1 LVGGPAT
8 KAAEVAGSPFYE
20 FDLAAEVGSVMEGGV
35 GLTDK
40 PNLRQFDA
48 PPIFNRFAIDD
59 AGRLLF
65 QAQLISGDPGKES
78 VDVHYLLSRPDR
90 VVLVPVDKP
99 YGFYSG
105 SLGLSGE
112 GTIFTANRIFRGG
125 NWTVPAGFVC
135 EEVYNEFGDLKP
147 CTDIVPG
154 NGEVTRNGRVYF
166 VGFDQNRFLARQK
179 PWSGVYEVR
188 GAGGGGSAVQLL
200 RGLDDAA
207 GSDPDIAL
215 GTVFIAPADNGRVAI
230 GAFHADGRQI
240 QVMQPDGTVH
250 LLANDP
256 AVASQLDYIVNPTMS
271 LVPSITPDGEF
282 VAWVRRE
289 GDLDSL
295 MVAQGAKGRPFSNPR
310 AVFTTTNVV
319 ALTKEL
325 EPIQFSQFSMEPVS
339 ILRHDVGNDGQI
351 EGDTLWIAFRAVP
364 KVPSRSNPHRQDVPL
379 LFRDG
384 EGIWAL
390 RVDIQRELFGTNL
403 VLNANGVTPV
413 VQVGDRFRGEEITG
427 LSLWRSLG
435 RGTADRLGEPRV
447 PGKMDHVIAFRLET
461 EAGPALVRAWH
472 LDTDEDGLADHWER
486 AGGGLDADRD
496 GNVDLELA
504 RFGADPM
511 HKDLFVEMDWLE
523 PRRSGHPTGWRNDPT
538 AETLNQ
544 LVDLYALA
552 PLTNP
557 DGIQGITLHVDAG
570 PGRDRNGRLLSQNF
584 PVDHQGGDHVTVGGV
599 RPDILQIGDS
609 EQGMVGPFL
618 VAPLDVVKD
627 RFFGTADRNA
637 REFAFRYVV
646 LGDFLG
652 YDQQV
657 KDPKWGPSA
666 IQVMATAGQRV
677 VCRLTGKVLPQSL
690 AGVANARWFG
700 FLDGPASGQLRR
712 IVANSFVAST
722 NADQTISFFRVDLD
736 GAMPSPGAQAG
747 NHVVFLGSGMTGIAE
762 SHFRSDVPG
771 ADPAN
776 SHRLPGNDVLA
787 STASTSVAF
796 AGMIQSVQLARL
808 LAHELGHT
816 LGLAHGGDDPY
827 CQYRGDVHWSLMS
840 YSHQSRIQAGSN
852 VKIGGGGCED
862 PQKEI
867 APPAGLAPGAA
878 VPGVVDSYSN
888 GLDPLGF
895 NEWRYARLETWSAPW
910 LLGNSQMRYASQ
922 LPPLHPPG
930 EPSPL
935 EELAS
940 TRDAE
945 PPRLEWLVPSAPM
958 RVNPG
963 TTWVVE
969 FRATD
974 NVAVTRVAAR
984 FDADGNGSESGAAEI
999 VTPIALGGGRYRA
1012 SFAVTGVNGPR
1023 TVRVEASD
1031 ESGNVAGLEPK
1042 VMVGPGAL
1050 PDTTA
1055 PSIELEFPNQGA
1067 ALPPQGTVA
1076 VLFRTTD
1083 GSVAGG
1089 MLRAWVRFDVNGD
1102 GTVDDAT
1109 ETFAAVARESA
1120 FAGARVAYVPEAS
1133 GTSGNRTL
1141 EIVSED
1147 VWFNRAVRSVG
1158 ISVTPPDR
1166 VLPGLEILSGPAD
1179 GSPLDYGQASL
1190 RFRVRASDASGI
1202 QELSWAVDSNGDGI
1216 LGGIGRFERLATFVG
1231 GATDVT
1237 QELSV
1242 TPTFSGPGGDR
1253 VILIEAV
1260 DRTGNRTVVT
1270 RTLQLRDTSPP
1281 VVWVTSPAAFWPVRT
1296 GGPLVV
1302 IGEARDNQL
1311 GSRVTVGFDV
1321 NGDGVVAAAERL
1333 TQTVGFNHQFTV
1345 QFPAIGGPA
1354 GARTLSVLAEDP
1366 AGLVGEQLVPLQVSA
1381 GLALLSPLAGDEW
1394 RIGSTHLCSLESP
1407 TMSSAAGSLVFR
1419 VRFDVDGDGVV
1430 SGAIEDQRVPA
1441 QVLQTDFLPAEH
1453 ARAVAALGSIGGLPG
1468 VRLLRVEIEGEPGTV
1483 REVEIR
1489 VLESGGAGGVSQRLA
1504 NLPLTASLQRV
1515 TGDASSLAKPV
1526 ATLTNVVLFTAQ
1538 TLREG
1543 LELWR
1548 SDGTPGGTYLLKDI
1562 DPGVF
1567 EGLGGQAQGSDP
1579 SGFVNYQGR
1588 VYFAATDQAAQTFA
1602 GTQGTGRE
1610 LWMTDGTT
1618 AGTRLVRNIDTNRIP
1633 AQTTDSSS
1641 PADLLVFQDRLWF
1654 SASDGKTGRELWVSD
1669 GTEAGTTQ
1677 FADLYPGRFGISPTR
1692 LRVAGNLLYFVA
1704 DERAL
1709 WRTDGTVAGTY
1720 RIYPEEEPDLSSPG
1734 WRDLR
1739 VAGNRLFLT
1748 RVAAGSYELW
1758 TSDGTTEGTIRLRV
1772 LAPFSSTFGQPEM
1785 AAAGERLVFS
1795 AESPESGRE
1804 LWVSDGTV
1812 VGTQLLSDLWPGG
1825 PDSLGRVPSG
1835 QPRLFRSFGS
1845 RAVFTG
1851 LSSTVGEE
1859 PFVTDGT
1866 VAGTRAIGD
1875 LAPNAGGVVSSVPAG
1890 SSPSDYAPG
1899 LGALWFTAGD
1909 GNRRVGRELWRWDGA
1924 GQATLVRDLSPFW
1937 VTRPLGGFGQYVGAA
1952 SAAPV
1957 SIVAGQDRVYFR
1969 ATDPVYGDELH
1980 VSDGTGAGTRRV
1992 RNLSVGTTRP
2002 VLRARRDGSRLV
2014 ASGHDGRMAQVQ
2026 EWASGVGGARRWAA
2040 PAGGAAAFVNE
2051 VPGGWSFV
2059 TTNGIPG
2066 DRQRAW
2072 LHRWRDGA
2080 SEPEVR
2086 LEARHVWQVAV
2097 GAGAVWVAGVDLD
2110 NLPALWRVPD
2120 SGAASRMVTLG
2131 RDPESTLFQTAEVGG
2146 RLVFTAGGVDTREL
2160 WVGDATGV
2168 RRLQPAAGTAP
2179 VLTDRFFVF
2188 GGRVYLQGATGGVMA
2203 LWRTD
2208 GTDAGTEKFLDVA
2221 PLANRPVRELNP
2233 VILNGRMLFGA
2244 TRFGVPH
2251 QLWITDG
2258 TQAGTVA
2265 LGRVFDPIRGE
2276 LFVSNIRYLTVAGDR
2291 AFFNGTTVYGEELW
2305 VTDGT
2310 VDGTRMVA
2318 NIRPL
2323 VPGSFAEG
2331 GSDPTWIT
2339 AIGRNV
2345 VFVAGTDAEGRE
2357 LWFSDGT
2364 SAGTRPVKYLVPGVN
2379 SSDPADLTVLGGRVF
2394 FSAKT
2399 VGEGRELW
2407 ATDGTP
2413 EGTAIVEDL
2422 WPGAASSDPTSLVA
2436 FGERLAYLA
2445 EGDGDDVSVRTV
2457 GATVSPYE
2465 AWLAGYVLPPGFP
2478 RDPSADGDGD
2488 GASNLLEFL
2497 YRTSPVD
2504 RTDKFGFTSVRSVAG
2519 VLPTLELTYLRPT
2532 DWRTRGMNFRLE
2544 FTERFGEWSVV
2555 FPSSTVVEPAAGG
2568 MERVTVRVQA
2578 LIGTEAYFVRLRV
2591 SGG

>member
-1 LVGGPAT
+1 ME
-8 KAAEVAGSPFYE
+8 AAEVAGSPFYE

-90 VVLVPVDKP
+90 AVLVPVDKP

-105 SLGLSGE
+105 SLGLGGE

-166 VGFDQNRFLARQK
+166 VGFDQNRFVARQK

-200 RGLDDAA
+200 HGLDDAA
-207 GSDPDIAL
+207 GADPNIAL
-215 GTVFIAPADNGRVAI
+215 GTVFIAPAENGRVAI
-230 GAFHADGRQI
+230 GAFHEDGRQI
-240 QVMQPDGTVH
+240 RVMQADGSVQV
-250 LLANDP
+250 LANDP
-256 AVASQLDYIVNPTMS
+256 AVGTPLDYIANPTMS
-271 LVPSITPDGEF
+271 LIPSITPDGEF

-295 MVAQGAKGRPFSNPR
+295 MVAQGAKGQPFTTPR

-325 EPIQFSQFSMEPVS
+325 EAIQFSQLSMEPVS
-339 ILRHDVGNDGQI
+339 ILRHDVGTDGRI

-364 KVPSRSNPHRQDVPL
+364 KVPSRGNPHREDVPL
-379 LFRDG
+379 LLRDG

-413 VQVGDRFRGEEITG
+413 VQVGDRFRGQEITG

-461 EAGPALVRAWH
+461 ATGPALVRAWH

-496 GNVDLELA
+496 GSVDLELA
-504 RFGADPM
+504 RFGADPR
-511 HKDLFVEMDWLE
+511 HKDLFVEMDWIE
-523 PRRSGHPTGWRNDPT
+523 PRRRGHPTGWRNDPT
-538 AETLNQ
+538 AESLNQ
-544 LVDLYALA
+544 LVSLYALA
-552 PLTNP
+552 PVTNP
-557 DGIQGITLHVDAG
+557 DGIPGITLHVDAG
-570 PGRDRNGRLLSQNF
+570 PGQDRNGRLLSQNF
-584 PVDHQGGDHVTVGGV
+584 PVGHQGGDLVTVGGV
-599 RPDILQIGDS
+599 RPDILQIGKA

-657 KDPKWGPSA
+657 KDPELGPA
-666 IQVMATAGQRV
+666 AMQVMATAGQRV
-677 VCRLTGKVLPQSL
+677 VCRLTGKVMPESL
-690 AGVANARWFG
+690 AGVANARWLG
-700 FLDGPASGQLRR
+700 FLDGPASGEVRR
-712 IVANSFVAST
+712 IVANSFEPST
-722 NADQTISFFRVDLD
+722 NSDQTISFFRVDLE
-736 GAMPSPGAQAG
+736 GAMPSPAAQAG

-762 SHFRSDVPG
+762 AHFRSDVPG

-827 CQYRGDVHWSLMS
+827 CQYRGDIHWSLMS
-840 YSHQSRIQAGSN
+840 YSHQTRIEAGSDLK
-852 VKIGGGGCED
+852 VGGGACAD
-862 PQKEI
+862 PREEVG
-867 APPAGLAPGAA
+867 APAGLAPAAA

-910 LLGNSQMRYASQ
+910 LLGNSQLRYASQ

-930 EPSPL
+930 EQSPL

-940 TRDAE
+940 VRDAE
-945 PPRLEWLVPSAPM
+945 PPRLEWLVPLAPL

-974 NVAVTRVAAR
+974 NVAVTRVVAR
-984 FDADGNGSESGAAEI
+984 FDADGNGRESGAAEI
-999 VTPIALGGGRYRA
+999 LAPTALGGGRYRA
-1012 SFAVTGVNGPR
+1012 SFAVTGANGPR

-1031 ESGNVAGLEPK
+1031 EAGNVAGLEPK
-1042 VMVGPGAL
+1042 VMVGAGVL

-1055 PSIELEFPNQGA
+1055 PSIELEFPYEGA
-1067 ALPPQGTVA
+1067 ALPPQGAVA

-1083 GSVAGG
+1083 GSWDGG
-1089 MLRAWVRFDVNGD
+1089 FQRAWVRFDVNGD
-1102 GTVDDAT
+1102 GTVDEVT
-1109 ETFAAVARESA
+1109 ETFASVARESA
-1120 FAGARVAYVPEAS
+1120 FAGARVAYVPESS

-1147 VWFNRAVRSVG
+1147 VWFNRAVRAVRVA
-1158 ISVTPPDR
+1158 VTPPDR

-1179 GSPLDYGQASL
+1179 GSPLDYGQATL
-1190 RFRVRASDASGI
+1190 RFRVRATDASGI

-1216 LGGIGRFERLATFVG
+1216 LGGVGQFERSPLFVG

-1237 QELSV
+1237 QELSL
-1242 TPTFSGPGGDR
+1242 TPTFSGPDGGR

-1281 VVWVTSPAAFWPVRT
+1281 VIWVRSPAAFWPVRT
-1296 GGPLVV
+1296 GGPLAVT
-1302 IGEARDNQL
+1302 GEARDNQV
-1311 GSRVTVGFDV
+1311 GSTVTVEFDV
-1321 NGDGVVAAAERL
+1321 NGDGIVAASERL
-1333 TQTVGFNHQFTV
+1333 SQVVGFNHQFAV
-1345 QFPAIGGPA
+1345 EFPAMGGPA
-1354 GARTLSVLAEDP
+1354 GVRSLRVRAEDP
-1366 AGLVGEQLVPLQVSA
+1366 AGLVGEQEIPVRVSG
-1381 GLALLSPLAGDEW
+1381 GLILLSPLVGDVW
-1394 RIGSTHLCSLESP
+1394 RVGATHGCSLESP
-1407 TMSSAAGSLVFR
+1407 TLSIFADGVVFR

-1430 SGAIEDQRVPA
+1430 SGPIEDQRVAA
-1441 QVLQTDFLPAEH
+1441 QALRLDFRPSDNV
-1453 ARAVAALGSIGGLPG
+1453 RATTAFGSIGGSPG
-1468 VRLLRVEIEGEPGTV
+1468 VRRLRAEIDGEPATAV
-1483 REVEIR
+1483 EVDIS
-1489 VLESGGAGGVSQRLA
+1489 VQSGGVAGGVSQRLA
-1504 NLPLTASLQRV
+1504 HVPRTTSLLRAN
-1515 TGDASSLAKPV
+1515 GDGSALSTPV
-1526 ATLTNVVLFTAQ
+1526 ATLTNVILFTAQ
-1538 TLREG
+1538 TTREG
-1543 LELWR
+1543 MELWR
-1548 SDGTPGGTYLLKDI
+1548 SDGTPEGTYLLKDI
-1562 DPGVF
+1562 NPGVA
-1567 EGLGGQAQGSDP
+1567 EGLSARPEGSDP
-1579 SGFVNYQGR
+1579 SGFVNYRGR
-1588 VYFAATDQAAQTFA
+1588 VYFAATDQGAQTFT
-1602 GTQGTGRE
+1602 GTIGTGRE
-1610 LWMTDGTT
+1610 LWVTDGTRG
-1618 AGTRLVRNIDTNRIP
+1618 GTRLVRNIDTNRIP
-1633 AQTTDSSS
+1633 AQTSDSSS
-1641 PADLLVFQDRLWF
+1641 PADLVVFQDRLWF
-1654 SASDGKTGRELWVSD
+1654 SASDGKSGRELWVSD

-1677 FADLYPGRFGISPTR
+1677 FADLYPGRFGINPTR
-1692 LRVAGNLLYFVA
+1692 LRVVGNLLYFVA

-1720 RIYPEEEPDLSSPG
+1720 RIHPEEEPDLSSPG

-1739 VAGNRLFLT
+1739 VAGDRLYLM
-1748 RVAAGSYELW
+1748 RVAAGFHELW
-1758 TSDGTTEGTIRLRV
+1758 TTDGTTAGTVRMRV
-1772 LAPFSSTFGQPEM
+1772 LASFFSQFGQPEM
-1785 AAAGERLVFS
+1785 AAAGNQLVFS
-1795 AESPESGRE
+1795 AESPDAGRE
-1804 LWVSDGTV
+1804 LWATDGTEA
-1812 VGTQLLSDLWPGG
+1812 GTRMIADLWPGG
-1825 PDSLGRVPSG
+1825 ADAFGRVPSG
-1835 QPRLFRSFGS
+1835 QPRLFRSFGK

-1851 LSSTVGEE
+1851 LSSIAGDE
-1859 PFVTDGT
+1859 PFVTDATAGGT
-1866 VAGTRAIGD
+1866 QLIGD
-1875 LAPNAGGVVSSVPAG
+1875 LAPSAGGIPLAVPAG
-1890 SSPSDYAPG
+1890 SSPSDYSAAA
-1899 LGALWFTAGD
+1899 GALWFSAGD
-1909 GNRRVGRELWRWDGA
+1909 GNRHDGRELWRWDGVGPA
-1924 GQATLVRDLSPFW
+1924 KQVRDLSPLW
-1937 VTRPLGGFGQYVGAA
+1937 VTRPLGTFGEYSGPS
-1952 SAAPV
+1952 SAGPV
-1957 SIVAGQDRVYFR
+1957 SILGTQDRVYFR
-1969 ATDPVYGDELH
+1969 ATDPIYGDELH
-1980 VSDGTGAGTRRV
+1980 VSDGTAAGTRRV
-1992 RNLSVGTTRP
+1992 RNLSVGGLRP
-2002 VLRARRDGSRLV
+2002 PVIGRRDGSRVLV
-2014 ASGHDGRMAQVQ
+2014 SGYDGRLAQLL
-2026 EWASGVGGARRWAA
+2026 EGSAAGVPRRWAT
-2040 PAGGAAAFVNE
+2040 PAEAAASFLNE
-2051 VPGGWSFV
+2051 VPGGWCFV

-2066 DRQRAW
+2066 ERQRAW
-2072 LHRWRDGA
+2072 LHQWRDGEA
-2080 SEPEVR
+2080 EPEVR

-2097 GAGAVWVAGVDLD
+2097 GAGAIWVAGADLD
-2110 NLPALWRVPD
+2110 NLPALWRIPG
-2120 SGAASRMVTLG
+2120 SGAASRLVTLG
-2131 RDPESTLFQTAEVGG
+2131 RDPESTLFQSAEVGG
-2146 RLVFTAGGVDTREL
+2146 RFVFTAGGVETREL

-2168 RRLQPAAGTAP
+2168 RRLQPVSGAAP
-2179 VLTDRFFVF
+2179 FLTDRFFVY
-2188 GGRVYLQGATGGVMA
+2188 GGKVYLQGTAGGEMA

-2208 GTDAGTEKFLDVA
+2208 GTDAGTEKFLDIA

-2244 TRFGVPH
+2244 TRLGVPH

-2276 LFVSNIRYLTVAGDR
+2276 IFVSNIRFLTVAGDR

-2310 VDGTRMVA
+2310 VEGTRMVA

-2364 SAGTRPVKYLVPGVN
+2364 TAGTRPVKSLVPGVN
-2379 SSDPADLTVLGGRVF
+2379 SPDPADLTSLGGRVF

-2399 VGEGRELW
+2399 VDEGRELW

-2413 EGTAIVEDL
+2413 EGTALVEDL
-2422 WPGAASSDPTSLVA
+2422 WPGPASSDPTSPVVLGA
-2436 FGERLAYLA
+2436 RLAYLA

-2478 RDPSADGDGD
+2478 RDPAADGDGD

-2504 RTDKFGFTSVRSVAG
+2504 PTDKLGFTSVRPVPG

-2544 FTERFGEWSVV
+2544 FTERFGEWSIV
-2555 FPSSTVVEPAAGG
+2555 FPSSTVIEPAGGG

-2591 SGG
+2591 TGG